1 PVYDWSGFYVG
12 VHTGWEWSTV
22 QDNVTGGF
30 VQSDSTVENGI
41 IGFHVG
47 IQKEFIGFLGLGGLV
62 IGAEGGLN
70 EPMKRHA
77 LGNFTPCAN
86 PAFSCGITNFHDNW
100 YAGGRL
106 GLAFSAPQLPLW
118 FGGEYLI
125 TVSGGWTTANFQ
137 RADLNLAGV
146 LNAGGG
152 NSLAFHDGA

>member
-1 PVYDWSGFYVG
+1 MNKLISISALATAAALAFAGSATAADMPVKAPPPPPPVYDWSGFYVG

-70 EPMKRHA
+70 EPMKRND
-77 LGNFTPCAN
+77 LSNFT
-86 PAFSCGITNFHDNW
+86 
-100 YAGGRL
+100 
-106 GLAFSAPQLPLW
+106 
-118 FGGEYLI
+118 
-125 TVSGGWTTANFQ
+125 
-137 RADLNLAGV
+137 
-146 LNAGGG
+146 
-152 NSLAFHDGA
+152 